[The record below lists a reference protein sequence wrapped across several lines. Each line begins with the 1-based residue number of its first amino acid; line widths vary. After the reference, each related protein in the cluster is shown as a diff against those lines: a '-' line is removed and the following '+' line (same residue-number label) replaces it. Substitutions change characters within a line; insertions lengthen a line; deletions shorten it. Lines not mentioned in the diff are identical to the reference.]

1 MVGGPEESPTRAL
14 SGSHSA
20 KRLKDLVTPPLSS
33 TIPSYNRLVTT
44 GLSRPLLDFS
54 EAKTVLPKR
63 ADHAEATSHH
73 LEPDRPKTLR
83 SPFEYTRDLVTNH
96 IDPIGK
102 NSMQRF
108 DLNRSLRSWNSSEYI
123 YFAPTNP
130 SDKTSQ
136 ASDIHRRVPRQRLS
150 YGDPPSKPGSRL
162 HKSTGSWELRHEAE
176 RHAEG
181 HNLDLRSNTTL
192 NASAAR
198 PYHFR
203 PAQSKHRLCFD
214 SSERKDEIQ
223 EAVSIIKL

>member
-1 MVGGPEESPTRAL
+1 MVGGPEKSPPRAL
-14 SGSHSA
+14 SGSYSA

-54 EAKTVLPKR
+54 EAETVLPER
-63 ADHAEATSHH
+63 ADRAEAINH
-73 LEPDRPKTLR
+73 PKTLR
-83 SPFEYTRDLVTNH
+83 SPFEYARDLVTNH
-96 IDPIGK
+96 IDPIAK

-108 DLNRSLRSWNSSEYI
+108 DLNRPLRSGNSSEYI

-136 ASDIHRRVPRQRLS
+136 ASDFHRRVPRQRLS

-181 HNLDLRSNTTL
+181 HNLELRSNTTL

-198 PYHFR
+198 PYHFQ
-203 PAQSKHRLCFD
+203 PAKSKHRRCLD

-223 EAVSIIKL
+223 EAVSILKL